1 MQDKKIILF
10 VVENGREHV
19 ANILA
24 KELNEDV
31 LYQAIVIEDIEL
43 KNFFKKFVNRIVEN
57 PKSSFENKISLF
69 LRKRRK
75 RIIFKRN
82 PYKYLRYKSVINMV
96 YRYAPAAIITNTH
109 ECLAALEKA
118 RKELGMNF
126 QLFVMPDEL
135 TLNPSFKSLDVD
147 YYFVDNFDMRTQL
160 LNDEKINDTLISIDS
175 KKITIAPLPVE
186 DKYLMSI
193 NKEGSLETLKLT
205 GDVENIIV
213 FANYIG
219 DNSFEEV
226 IDYAAKISLPYKL
239 SIYCGNNKKS
249 LDYATSKN
257 LTVFGENT
265 KLYDLLCVADKVIG
279 RPTMVLMKACLA
291 LKIHFIAMNPLGKR
305 ETENMHYLVKEGLI
319 SYASNLEE
327 LNVLVHSRNNF
338 LDGKDTSKFIDK
350 NSTSRITKQIKELT
364 KNVVKS
370 TTIKKKEQL

>member
-147 YYFVDNFDMRTQL
+147 YYFVD
-160 LNDEKINDTLISIDS
+160 
-175 KKITIAPLPVE
+175 
-186 DKYLMSI
+186 
-193 NKEGSLETLKLT
+193 
-205 GDVENIIV
+205 
-213 FANYIG
+213 
-219 DNSFEEV
+219 
-226 IDYAAKISLPYKL
+226 
-239 SIYCGNNKKS
+239 
-249 LDYATSKN
+249 
-257 LTVFGENT
+257 
-265 KLYDLLCVADKVIG
+265 
-279 RPTMVLMKACLA
+279 
-291 LKIHFIAMNPLGKR
+291 
-305 ETENMHYLVKEGLI
+305 
-319 SYASNLEE
+319 
-327 LNVLVHSRNNF
+327 
-338 LDGKDTSKFIDK
+338 
-350 NSTSRITKQIKELT
+350 
-364 KNVVKS
+364 
-370 TTIKKKEQL
+370 